1 MEKDDRRSWLSP
13 SGGYWNAKDHLSN
26 ALIESY
32 TIRGLSAGETKRVE
46 ERLAACPEC
55 EDRLQDEVEL
65 PTAMRSSSLGE
76 VRRIVEA
83 GRKKAGQ
90 R

>member
-1 MEKDDRRSWLSP
+1 V
-13 SGGYWNAKDHLSN
+13 DHLSN
-26 ALIESY
+26 AVIESY
-32 TIRGLSAGETKRVE
+32 ALRGLSASETQRVE
-46 ERLAACPEC
+46 EHLAACPEC

-65 PTAMRSSSLGE
+65 PTAMRSSSVPE
-76 VRRIVEA
+76 VRRIVES

>member
-1 MEKDDRRSWLSP
+1 ME
-13 SGGYWNAKDHLSN
+13 AMDHLSN
-26 ALIESY
+26 ALIERY
-32 TIRGLSAGETKRVE
+32 ALRGLSANETQRVE
-46 ERLAACPEC
+46 EHLAACPEC

-65 PTAMRSSSLGE
+65 PTAMRSSSVAE

-83 GRKKAGQ
+83 GRKKVAK